1 MMITRIAAL
10 FLLALLFGNASA
22 ASFDCSKAS
31 NFAERQICQD
41 GYLSGLDELLSDQYK
56 KSYAQVANKQ
66 ALLKSQRDWLNVRDQ
81 CNTLECLD
89 RAISERIHALKVYPI
104 KERELIEKQ
113 AIQQAQAELAA
124 KQEQARLQEQ
134 VQIAAEQERL
144 AQGRTAKYKE
154 PQEPQN
160 YYAPVDSTYSSGS
173 YSPSTQPHGKSWLSR
188 FFDSPVWKWTLLAM
202 VIITL
207 TVMYQHHNDSATVYI
222 DYTDAAITNGLPLVG
237 LIFYMLGSWLELPN
251 LVTTLT
257 LYACIIA
264 ALAFG
269 LYTAFLANGFGVQF
283 ILVVI
288 AKVTLVSVF
297 YVLMALLLFS
307 LMPTKF
313 KDETRAQAEARNR
326 RAARDAKIQIAALS
340 VGYTFLTRW
349 LCRYG
354 EFAPVSETLSYTPS
368 DA

>member
-1 MMITRIAAL
+1 MIPRITAL
-10 FLLALLFGNASA
+10 ILLVLLAGTTSA
-22 ASFDCSKAS
+22 ASFDCTKAS
-31 NFAERQICQD
+31 TFAEKEICRD
-41 GYLSGLDELLSDQYK
+41 GYLSNLDESLSDQYK
-56 KSYAQVANKQ
+56 RSYAQVIDKQ
-66 ALLKSQRDWLNVRDQ
+66 ALLQSQREWLTVRDQ
-81 CNTLECLD
+81 CNTQQCLD
-89 RAISERIHALKVYPI
+89 KTISDRIHAVKMYPI
-104 KERELIEKQ
+104 EERQRAE
-113 AIQQAQAELAA
+113 QQAQAEFAA
-124 KQEQARLQEQ
+124 QQEQAHLQEQAR
-134 VQIAAEQERL
+134 IAAEQEIL
-144 AQGRTAKYKE
+144 AQERAAQNTE
-154 PQEPQN
+154 PQEQQS
-160 YYAPVDSTYSSGS
+160 YYTPTESPYSSGG
-173 YSPSTQPHGKSWLSR
+173 YTPSNPSHGSSWLSR
-188 FFDSPVWKWTLLAM
+188 FFDGPAWKWTLLAM

-207 TVMYQHHNDSATVYI
+207 TVMYQHHNESATVYI

-257 LYACIIA
+257 LYACVIA

-368 DA
+368 EA